1 MKPAPFAY
9 DDPTTL
15 AEATAILSRH
25 GDEAKVLAGG
35 QSLVPMLALRL
46 ARFERLVDLNRI
58 AELQT
63 IERVDGQIRIG
74 SMVRQS
80 VAERDE
86 TIATS
91 APLLARALP
100 HIGHFQIRNRGT
112 IGGSI
117 AHADPASELPAVA
130 LALDAELEIARA
142 GTTRSVAA
150 SEFFVSMWTTLVQ
163 EDELLVAVRVPVRE
177 QRSGFAIEELARR
190 RGDFAIAGVACGVSL
205 DGNGRVTRAAI
216 GMFGL
221 GPTPLRARAAEHAV
235 VGQPM
240 TAVELDEIA
249 NLAMTDAVPF
259 DDIHAT
265 SAYRRAAGA
274 HLTRT
279 ALSKAL
285 EEAWHA

>member
-9 DDPTTL
+9 DDPTTV
-15 AEATAILSRH
+15 AEAAAILSRH
-25 GDEAKVLAGG
+25 GDEAKALAGG

-46 ARFERLVDLNRI
+46 ARFERHVDLNRI
-58 AELQT
+58 AELQA
-63 IERVDGQIRIG
+63 IERVDGKVRIG

-80 VAERDE
+80 VAERDT
-86 TIATS
+86 TIATD

-142 GTTRSVAA
+142 GATRKIAA
-150 SEFFVSMWTTLVQ
+150 SEFFLSMWTTVVQ
-163 EDELLVAVRVPVRE
+163 DDELLVAVHVPVRNP
-177 QRSGFAIEELARR
+177 RSGFAIEELARR
-190 RGDFAIAGVACGVSL
+190 HGDFAIAGVACSVSL
-205 DGNGRVTRAAI
+205 GNDGSVERAAI

-221 GPTPLRARAAEHAV
+221 GPTPLRAAAAEGALS
-235 VGQPM
+235 GQLP
-240 TAVELDEIA
+240 TELDLDEVA
-249 NLAMTDAVPF
+249 NLAMTDAEPF

-265 SAYRRAAGA
+265 SEYRRAVGA

-279 ALSKAL
+279 ALQRAL
-285 EEAWHA
+285 EEASNG

>member
-9 DDPTTL
+9 DDPTTV
-15 AEATAILSRH
+15 AEAVAILARH

-58 AELQT
+58 AELQA
-63 IERVDGQIRIG
+63 IERVDGKVRIG

-80 VAERDE
+80 VAERD
-86 TIATS
+86 TSIATDT
-91 APLLARALP
+91 PLLARALP

-130 LALDAELEIARA
+130 LALDAQLEIARA
-142 GTTRSVAA
+142 GATRTVAA
-150 SEFFVSMWTTLVQ
+150 SEFFVSMWTTVVQ
-163 EDELLVAVRVPVRE
+163 DDELLVAVHLPVRN

-190 RGDFAIAGVACGVSL
+190 HGDFAIAGVACSVSL
-205 DGNGRVTRAAI
+205 GNGGSVERAAI

-221 GPTPLRARAAEHAV
+221 GPTPLRAGAAEGAI
-235 VGQPM
+235 VGQPV
-240 TAVELDEIA
+240 AGLDLDEIA
-249 NLAMTDAVPF
+249 SMAMSDTEPL

-279 ALSKAL
+279 ALAKAL
-285 EEAWHA
+285 EEASNA